1 MAAVVPHTA
10 PDMLRPRA
18 RAFSRAAWEEAWRQR
33 TFYLFILPF
42 AALTIIFGVWPIVL
56 SIQVSLTASATA
68 LRPDPTYVGWANYLA
83 VLSDPIFLA
92 SLSRTLLYTA
102 LAVVA
107 NVAFAL
113 AFATL
118 LDSSLI
124 RRGTLFFR
132 LAIFLPVVTPDV
144 AGYVVWRWLYDR
156 SFGAVNAALTGLG
169 LPAFGGLSSPDT
181 VLGAILI
188 AELWHHAG
196 FYMVI
201 FLANLAIRDRAL
213 EEAAAIDGATRLQ
226 VWRHVILPQLR
237 PALVIN
243 TVYAL
248 IQFLKTFTVVVVM
261 TKGGP
266 SDSTNFVSYY
276 AYQLFDQ
283 GRYGEATA
291 MATIL
296 FVIVAGLSLTAYI
309 LGDRRPDR

>member
-1 MAAVVPHTA
+1 MSTSGQAGWVE
-10 PDMLRPRA
+10 DRPPGLLQTVWTHR
-18 RAFSRAAWEEAWRQR
+18 E
-33 TFYLFILPF
+33 FYLFVAPF
-42 AALTIIFGVWPIVL
+42 AALTILFGVWPILL
-56 SIQVSLTASATA
+56 SIQVSFTASATA
-68 LRPDPTYVGWANYLA
+68 LRPDPTYVGLANYASVLA
-83 VLSDPIFLA
+83 DPVFIA
-92 SLSRTLLYTA
+92 SLWRTLLYTL

-107 NVAFAL
+107 NLTFAL

-118 LDSSLI
+118 VDSSLV
-124 RRGTLFFR
+124 RRGSLVFR

-156 SFGAVNAALTGLG
+156 SFGAVNAGLEAIG
-169 LPAFGGLSSPDT
+169 LPAFGGLSTPHT
-181 VLGAILI
+181 ALIAILI

-196 FYMVI
+196 FYVLI

-213 EEAAAIDGATRLQ
+213 EEAAAMDGATRWQ
-226 VWRHVILPQLR
+226 IWRHVILPQLK
-237 PALVIN
+237 PALIIN
-243 TVYAL
+243 GVYAL

-266 SDSTNFVSYY
+266 SDATNFVSYY

-296 FVIVAGLSLTAYI
+296 FAVVVVLSLTAYR
-309 LGDRRPDR
+309 LADRGGAR